1 MFEWKLEHDF
11 KHCVEIFPGGSVNP
25 SMIFFFFFNQFFK
38 VSHKCQII
46 VY

>member
-25 SMIFFFFFNQFFK
+25 SMIFFFFLINFLRFLINAK
-38 VSHKCQII
+38 L
-46 VY
+46 